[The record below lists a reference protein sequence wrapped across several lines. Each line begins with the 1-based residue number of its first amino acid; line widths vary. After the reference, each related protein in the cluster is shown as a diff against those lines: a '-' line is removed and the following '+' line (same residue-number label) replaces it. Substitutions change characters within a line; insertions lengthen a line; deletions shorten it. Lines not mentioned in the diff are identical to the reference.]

1 METAMNALSNDL
13 RQRILN
19 HALNHSVRQTADLFQ
34 VSPNTVHCLKKLYY
48 ETGGVAPRP
57 CLAVHEHA
65 ISPEGEMYLKI
76 LLKED
81 VDLTLSQ
88 LCDQYEKIYGVRV
101 GVSTMHNTLKHLGIT
116 TKKKLFTTRTSTAMR
131 MLLKDNA
138 TSKP

>member
-1 METAMNALSNDL
+1 MNALSNDL

-19 HALNHSVRQTADLFQ
+19 YGFTHSVRQTADIFQ

-65 ISPEGEMYLKI
+65 VSPEGEMYLKI

-81 VDLTLSQ
+81 VDLTLAQ
-88 LCDQYEKIYGVRV
+88 LCDHYEDIYGVRV
-101 GVSTMHNTLKHLGIT
+101 GVSTMHNTLKHLGLT
-116 TKKKLFTTRTSTAMR
+116 LKKKRFTARTSTAMR
-131 MLLKDNA
+131 MLQKNNA
-138 TSKP
+138 TSRP

>member
-1 METAMNALSNDL
+1 MNALSNDL

-19 HALNHSVRQTADLFQ
+19 YAFTHSVRQTAGVFQ

-65 ISPEGEMYLKI
+65 VSPEGEMYLKI

-81 VDLTLSQ
+81 VDLTLAQ
-88 LCDQYEKIYGVRV
+88 LCERYEGTYGVRV
-101 GVSTMHNTLKHLGIT
+101 GVSTMHHTLKHLGLT
-116 TKKKLFTTRTSTAMR
+116 LKKKRFTTRTSTAMGI
-131 MLLKDNA
+131 LQKNNA